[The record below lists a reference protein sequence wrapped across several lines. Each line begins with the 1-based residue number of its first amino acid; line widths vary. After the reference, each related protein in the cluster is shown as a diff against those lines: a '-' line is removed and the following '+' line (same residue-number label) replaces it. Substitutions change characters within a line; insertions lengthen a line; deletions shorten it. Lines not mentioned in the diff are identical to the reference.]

1 MIIDGKA
8 IAQHILDNLTKRV
21 GELKEEGI
29 TPHLAVILI
38 GNDESSKAYVRQKEL
53 KINQIGAAITIHR
66 FEDNFAQQDLLDLI
80 QKLNDDPTIHG
91 IIIQRPLPPHID
103 NHAVTMATN
112 AQKDVDGFR
121 DDSPFDPPVG
131 LAVWRLLREI
141 QQSKHETSDSLE
153 GWLARQSLVLLG
165 KGRTAGQPIMK
176 MLKKHHISYT
186 VIDSKT
192 PNRTEL
198 MHNADIIIS
207 AVGKMHAVT
216 KGDVTS
222 KTSLIGVGMFRGD
235 DEKMHAD
242 YDEEDLQNIVAYLT
256 PVPGGVGPVNVAM
269 LIANLVQAASEL

>member
-131 LAVWRLLREI
+131 LAVWKLLREI

-207 AVGKMHAVT
+207 AVGKMHVVT
-216 KGDVTS
+216 KEDVTS

-242 YDEEDLQNIVAYLT
+242 YDEEDLQNIVAYFT